1 MVDARR
7 VNKTIFLV
15 DENAAV
21 SCALSGFLENSGYC
35 VKSFS
40 SAEAFL
46 EEVDGTV
53 EGVMLLDLRMTGMSG
68 MELQAELPK
77 RGIDLP
83 IIFMTG
89 HGDVQMSVRAMKA
102 GAIDFLEKP
111 FSHETM
117 LASIKEASSRVSG
130 CEKQRDLTAKLRKC
144 HANLSEREREVL
156 KHVVTGLSSRQ
167 LAEQLGISNR
177 TIEIH
182 RSRIM
187 KKMEAES
194 LPDLVRKYDMCQK
207 TGLL

>member
-1 MVDARR
+1 MR
-7 VNKTIFLV
+7 VNKTIILV
-15 DENAAV
+15 DDDAAIR
-21 SCALSGFLENSGYC
+21 CALSSFLRMSGYS

-46 EEVDGTV
+46 EEVDGTA
-53 EGVMLLDLRMTGMSG
+53 EGVMLLDQRMTGMSG

-102 GAIDFLEKP
+102 GAMDFLEKP
-111 FSHETM
+111 FSHEVL
-117 LASIKEASSRVSG
+117 LASIKEASSRVDESK
-130 CEKQRDLTAKLRKC
+130 KQRDQTTELKKC

-156 KHVVTGLSSRQ
+156 KHVVTGLSSKQ

-194 LPDLVRKYDMCQK
+194 LPDLVRKYEMCQK
-207 TGLL
+207 AGLL